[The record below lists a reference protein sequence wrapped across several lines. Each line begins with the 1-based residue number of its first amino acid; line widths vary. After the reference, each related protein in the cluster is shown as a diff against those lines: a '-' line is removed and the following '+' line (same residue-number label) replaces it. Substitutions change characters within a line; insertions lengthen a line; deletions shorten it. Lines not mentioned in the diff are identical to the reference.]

1 MLNVKTNFVFVE
13 SRFCRWRLNA
23 VIFWVK
29 GREVLSRLL
38 LFLSKSRINRLPF
51 LNTSSRCCLKDFTA
65 RRRRTNSENKK
76 EKEERDR
83 GGHVHGY
90 SWSRSNSIL
99 SILILLHWAFFSP
112 LLPLAHY
119 LTPPLYVPSPLTFF
133 PLCSF
138 LFSLTP
144 LFILTLSP
152 SIWWNS
158 AADNAC
164 NWSDSHF
171 SSVFGPDKE
180 YCQHFA
186 DMASAGRIKWTLFCS
201 VCSKLKA
208 SQFICSCLRLTGA
221 SHSHRNTVEMGEEE
235 NKRDFPLP
243 QETPVFLFCS
253 RLHSATLRWRRREN
267 ERSRLVV

>member
-1 MLNVKTNFVFVE
+1 MFRVTAEVAHAPSFLF
-13 SRFCRWRLNA
+13 RF
-23 VIFWVK
+23 
-29 GREVLSRLL
+29 LL
-38 LFLSKSRINRLPF
+38 P
-51 LNTSSRCCLKDFTA
+51 
-65 RRRRTNSENKK
+65 
-76 EKEERDR
+76 
-83 GGHVHGY
+83 
-90 SWSRSNSIL
+90 
-99 SILILLHWAFFSP
+99 WAFFYP

-119 LTPPLYVPSPLTFF
+119 LTPPLYVPSPLTFSR
-133 PLCSF
+133 LCSF
-138 LFSLTP
+138 LFPLTP
-144 LFILTLSP
+144 LFILALSP

-208 SQFICSCLRLTGA
+208 SQFICSRLRLTGA
-221 SHSHRNTVEMGEEE
+221 SYSQRNTVETGEGE

-243 QETPVFLFCS
+243 RDTPVFSLFKAALSHC
-253 RLHSATLRWRRREN
+253 
-267 ERSRLVV
+267 